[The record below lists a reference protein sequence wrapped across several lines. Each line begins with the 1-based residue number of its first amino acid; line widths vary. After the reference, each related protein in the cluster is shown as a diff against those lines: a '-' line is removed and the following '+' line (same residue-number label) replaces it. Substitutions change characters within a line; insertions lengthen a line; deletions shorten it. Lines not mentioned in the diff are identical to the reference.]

1 MEIKFN
7 PIGIIHTPFKDDT
20 PFSDFENAE
29 GEFFIELDKKY
40 EDGLYLLDKFK
51 YLYILFHIDRPR
63 KKPHLRVTP
72 PRGDGREV
80 GLFATRSPH
89 RFNSIGQTI
98 AKIKKIEKNIIY
110 TSGLDILDNTPLI
123 DIKPYVRDFDMKEDS
138 NTGWIKF
145 DK

>member
-51 YLYILFHIDRPR
+51 YL
-63 KKPHLRVTP
+63 
-72 PRGDGREV
+72 
-80 GLFATRSPH
+80 
-89 RFNSIGQTI
+89 
-98 AKIKKIEKNIIY
+98 
-110 TSGLDILDNTPLI
+110 
-123 DIKPYVRDFDMKEDS
+123 
-138 NTGWIKF
+138 
-145 DK
+145 